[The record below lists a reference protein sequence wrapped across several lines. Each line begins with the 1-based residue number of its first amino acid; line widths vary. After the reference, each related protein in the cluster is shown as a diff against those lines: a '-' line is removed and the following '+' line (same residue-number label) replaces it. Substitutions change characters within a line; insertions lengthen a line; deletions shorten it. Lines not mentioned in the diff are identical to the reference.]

1 MAAAE
6 ATEFKQQCALAH
18 GDNVWLSPALE
29 LLGIE
34 TVLDFCDKS
43 LTRKVV
49 KPSAGTNPEDA
60 AKAVLAAIRAKA
72 TIADQWHCPY
82 ASEDDQ
88 VETLLSLGAYVAQC
102 EPQARQDKAS
112 ATLREVADP
121 WKVER
126 GAADAMLK
134 SRLLLMG
141 NLTTVLTLLLGI
153 EIVQLR
159 AIGEVEASGVAVV
172 AIVAA
177 SVAVGFTSVG
187 LSCAI
192 FFQMLAAK
200 IKEGHA
206 EGFIVAR
213 PKVSRLY
220 AVPMLTLAFSCPC
233 TVLSLAC
240 SVCMR
245 HDNHWSALVAA
256 AILGVAL
263 FFCLLAFVEYCQ
275 IQDDCKAHMGLFY
288 LAHIDDETGEVINTE
303 LTAEGGDQILHPE
316 IITHL
321 HPDQR

>member
-1 MAAAE
+1 MPC
-6 ATEFKQQCALAH
+6 CALLRPR
-18 GDNVWLSPALE
+18 N
-29 LLGIE
+29 
-34 TVLDFCDKS
+34 T
-43 LTRKVV
+43 
-49 KPSAGTNPEDA
+49 PSNG
-60 AKAVLAAIRAKA
+60 
-72 TIADQWHCPY
+72 
-82 ASEDDQ
+82 
-88 VETLLSLGAYVAQC
+88 LLSLPREQDQRPDQRLLAQM
-102 EPQARQDKAS
+102 
-112 ATLREVADP
+112 ATTNAVAD
-121 WKVER
+121 
-126 GAADAMLK
+126 ALLK
-134 SRLLLMG
+134 SRLSVMG

>member
-1 MAAAE
+1 
-6 ATEFKQQCALAH
+6 
-18 GDNVWLSPALE
+18 
-29 LLGIE
+29 
-34 TVLDFCDKS
+34 
-43 LTRKVV
+43 
-49 KPSAGTNPEDA
+49 
-60 AKAVLAAIRAKA
+60 
-72 TIADQWHCPY
+72 
-82 ASEDDQ
+82 
-88 VETLLSLGAYVAQC
+88 
-102 EPQARQDKAS
+102 
-112 ATLREVADP
+112 
-121 WKVER
+121 
-126 GAADAMLK
+126 
-134 SRLLLMG
+134 MG